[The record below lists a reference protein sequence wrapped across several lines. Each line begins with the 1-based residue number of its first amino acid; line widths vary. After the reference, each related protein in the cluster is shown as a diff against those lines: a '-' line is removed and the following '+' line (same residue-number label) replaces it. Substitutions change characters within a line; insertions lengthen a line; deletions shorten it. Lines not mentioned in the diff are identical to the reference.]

1 MPEAFA
7 EENFVVIS
15 STIPITMRKW
25 RLHLEKNWEK
35 LMKENTRLLVVAG
48 VHGGEDGRLG
58 RNEDKGRSPQI
69 CTVRDS
75 VTSQTNKKNPSF
87 FGIIFFTIL

>member
-25 RLHLEKNWEK
+25 RLHLEKNWDK
-35 LMKENTRLLVVAG
+35 LMKENTRLLVLAG
-48 VHGGEDGRLG
+48 VHGDEDGRLG
-58 RNEDKGRSPQI
+58 ANEDKEKET
-69 CTVRDS
+69 TVRDKL
-75 VTSQTNKKNPSF
+75 VF
-87 FGIIFFTIL
+87 